1 MRLRFTQLPEH
12 LARGL
17 SPVYLIC
24 GDEPFQLG
32 EAARLI
38 RTAARTAGFDE
49 REVLDQ
55 DAQFDWGALGASAS
69 AMSLFSQRKL
79 IDLRLSSGKIG
90 KDGSA
95 ALRAYCTRPCPDN
108 LLLVTA
114 PGLERKEL
122 ETQWVKSLD
131 AVGAVVQV
139 WPLKGR
145 ELAQWLGQR
154 LTAAGFVPEPGAA
167 ELLAERV
174 EGNLMAAV
182 QEIEKLRLLREP
194 GPLPLEDLLG
204 TLADSARF
212 DLFALTDAAVAGD
225 RARVHRVL
233 TVLRAEGVAE
243 TLVLWVLARDLRM
256 LAEAAGA
263 KARTGSPAAVF
274 AGHRVPRPRQDG
286 VERALARLQPGLLRG
301 LLQACARIDRAI
313 KGLGPGDPWHGL
325 EVIADRLARAVAGPS
340 TRK

>member
-38 RTAARTAGFDE
+38 RTAARAAGFDE

-95 ALRAYCTRPCPDN
+95 ALRAYCARPCPDN

-122 ETQWVKSLD
+122 ENQWVKSLD
-131 AVGAVVQV
+131 AVGALVQV

-194 GPLPLEDLLG
+194 GPLLLEDLLG

-233 TVLRAEGVAE
+233 AVLRAEGVAE

-263 KARTGSPAAVF
+263 KARNASPAAVF
-274 AGHRVPRPRQDG
+274 AAHRVPRPRQDG

-325 EVIADRLARAVAGPS
+325 EVIADRLAGAVAGPVM
-340 TRK
+340 RK